1 MDENFKPDEE
11 LYRAVYPIEIQ
22 PMFWKENG
30 SISSAAFYD
39 PKGLSVSRA
48 GNRKVNDILNTMQRC
63 FVGCIVSFTY
73 SQCKQI
79 KAVVKYLPRYNK
91 YHCEVH
97 GSVENKL
104 LSDLQRKILA
114 RSVKILT

>member
-11 LYRAVYPIEIQ
+11 LYRAIYPVEIR

-39 PKGLSVSRA
+39 QNGLSVSRA
-48 GNRKVNDILNTMQRC
+48 GGRKIDDILDTMQRC
-63 FVGCIVSFTY
+63 FVGHIVSFTY

-79 KAVVKYLPRYNK
+79 NAVVKYLPKHNK

-97 GSVENKL
+97 GSNKDRL
-104 LSDLQRKILA
+104 LSDVQRKLLA